1 MHGNETT
8 EELETTRSLGMRSCG
23 EVNPGNE
30 TEANLGMRMDVLKRT
45 CNELHVEDLN

>member
-1 MHGNETT
+1 MHENETK
-8 EELETTRSLGMRSCG
+8 EELETTRSLGMRSYG

-45 CNELHVEDLN
+45 GRRLELERG